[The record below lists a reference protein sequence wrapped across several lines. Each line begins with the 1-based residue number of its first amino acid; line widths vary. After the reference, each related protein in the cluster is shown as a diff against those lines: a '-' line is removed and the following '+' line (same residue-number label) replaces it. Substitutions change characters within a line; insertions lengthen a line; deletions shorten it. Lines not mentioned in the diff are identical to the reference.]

1 MFATA
6 LFQQEHSQCGSVWNL
21 VGLLPSCKSA
31 NQGGQLTGTVMTP
44 ACGDCYL
51 CCRVILEGLNLPVVQ
66 LATALMLLAPV
77 LPLLFG

>member
-31 NQGGQLTGTVMTP
+31 NQGGQLTGTVMMS

-51 CCRVILEGLNLPVVQ
+51 CGRVIFEGLNLSEVQ
-66 LATALMLLAPV
+66 LPIAFILLAPV